1 MLIWFGSIKGPGIFM
16 TSPRGKE
23 HRAVAEA
30 YDLFNQVL
38 QSCCYICCCL
48 SNQIPCQIADR
59 LYPSIPPEG
68 SSSIPAASE
77 DTQDI
82 GDSIEDALKAE
93 LQDLKKPRAEGGMR
107 FQSRKTHTDCLAF
120 ISVAKPYDPV
130 LLVQEAVKDLLSS
143 KTPTSK

>member
-1 MLIWFGSIKGPGIFM
+1 M

-38 QSCCYICCCL
+38 QFPPLRWNITA
-48 SNQIPCQIADR
+48 NDIQWQIADR
-59 LYPSIPPEG
+59 LYPSVPPEG
-68 SSSIPAASE
+68 SSSIPPDAE
-77 DTQDI
+77 GTQDI

-130 LLVQEAVKDLLSS
+130 LLVQEAVKELLSS